1 MTKNVKKS
9 GQPTKGTYRLLGPQ
23 SDMLAVKKNPRNL
36 IFFAFFVKIYQIE
49 KDKSRRT
56 RKKLI
61 YRIAMLNAA
70 RVQKTPSKSLAWMLV
85 FFFQCERKA

>member
-49 KDKSRRT
+49 KDKRT
-56 RKKLI
+56 RKI
-61 YRIAMLNAA
+61 
-70 RVQKTPSKSLAWMLV
+70 
-85 FFFQCERKA
+85 